1 MNMATI
7 KALFTFM
14 QVFFLSIGVI
24 PVNTAVDY
32 GGDEYSAPEITS
44 PMYIVEDGVSDY
56 VIAVADAHDECID
69 TAAEELRTYIE
80 KISGAKLGIVPESA
94 LPEGADAVYLGETA
108 LSDTVECD
116 YASIKEDGFLLY
128 SDGENF
134 IIRGEDDRGT
144 LFGVYTF
151 LEEYLGVRW
160 FTPTLERVP
169 ESDDIVIDKAL
180 SRVVEPSFAV
190 RRNDTMGTNEAYR
203 ARTRMN
209 VSFHK
214 NATKYGGTLTYS
226 LWDATLITLVPK
238 ALFSEHPE
246 YFAMDENG
254 NRHTDH
260 VCMTNPDVLDL
271 VEKNAREIMTNAE
284 NGAKFIHIGQDD
296 NINYCHCESCEALY
310 EKYGAV
316 SAPTLIFTN
325 KLAERLEDEFP
336 DYTFTFYAYNETDR
350 PPTDTTLRC
359 RPNVAPVLC
368 GLHKACRSHSLL
380 ECGAQD
386 GNETLMNLYGDNYP
400 QIAEDFKR
408 WTELADRTYIYDY
421 TINFL
426 FSAQFFSNFEY
437 MQETMKYMH
446 DIGITGYIYNC
457 GDGHTAAF
465 NELRNYLLCKLQWDV
480 NADVE
485 YHMND
490 FMKEYYGEEAAPYIK
505 EILDI
510 QTAQI
515 RATAHAFDFDWHY
528 QSGYYPIH
536 TMIKLDLLWEKA
548 LKAEGNEEQ
557 KANVEIANL
566 SWEFFKANQM
576 QLEYFFLNPLRMKE
590 QEWLYDKFKE
600 HGMDR
605 VSSFWTIPEKEDI
618 NFILRPY
625 NWEKK

>member
-1 MNMATI
+1 MAATF
-7 KALFTFM
+7 KALISFM
-14 QVFFLSIGVI
+14 QVFFLSIGIV
-24 PVNTAVDY
+24 PADMTVNY
-32 GGDEYSAPEITS
+32 GGEPYAAPEVLEAL
-44 PMYIVEDGVSDY
+44 YIVKDSESDFYIVSPDN
-56 VIAVADAHDECID
+56 HGECID
-69 TAAEELRTYIE
+69 TATEELQTYIE
-80 KISGAKLGIVPESA
+80 KISSVKLPVVTEAA
-94 LPEGADAVYLGETA
+94 LPEGAAGVYLGETA
-108 LSDTVECD
+108 MSGTVDFD
-116 YASIKEDGFLLY
+116 YTSIGEDGFLLY
-128 SDGENF
+128 SDGESL

-169 ESDDIVIDKAL
+169 ESDDVVIDKNL
-180 SRVVEPSFAV
+180 NRVIEPSFAV

-209 VSFHK
+209 VSFHQ

-238 ALFSEHPE
+238 SLFSEHPE

-271 VEKNAREIMTNAE
+271 VEKNAREIMTKAT

-350 PPTDTTLRC
+350 PPTDTSLRC

-386 GNETLMNLYGDNYP
+386 GDESLLNIYGEKYP
-400 QIAEDFKR
+400 QIAEDFKV
-408 WTELADRTYIYDY
+408 WTEIADRTYIYDY

-426 FSAQFFSNFEY
+426 YSQQFFSNFEY
-437 MQETMKYMH
+437 MQETMKYMY

-457 GDGHTAAF
+457 GDGHSAAF

-485 YHMND
+485 YHIND
-490 FMKEYYGEEAAPYIK
+490 FMKEYYGEEAAISVK

-548 LKAEGNEEQ
+548 LKAEGTEEQ
-557 KANVEIANL
+557 KDNVEIANL

-576 QLEYFFLNPLRMKE
+576 QLEYFFLNPMRMKE
-590 QEWLYDKFKE
+590 QEWLYDKYAE
-600 HGMDR
+600 HGISR
-605 VSSFWTIPEKEDI
+605 LSSFWIIPEKEDI

>member
-1 MNMATI
+1 MAATL
-7 KALFTFM
+7 KALISFM
-14 QVFFLSIGVI
+14 EVFLLSIGII
-24 PVNTAVDY
+24 PVDKTVNY
-32 GGDEYSAPEITS
+32 GGEEYTAPEVS
-44 PMYIVEDGVSDY
+44 NPLYIVEDGESDY
-56 VIAVADAHDECID
+56 YIAVPDSHGECID
-69 TAAEELRTYIE
+69 TAAEELQTYIE
-80 KISGAKLGIVPESA
+80 KISGVKLAVASESA

-108 LSDTVECD
+108 LSDAVDFD
-116 YASIKEDGFLLY
+116 YSSIKEDGFLLY

-169 ESDDIVIDKAL
+169 ENDDIVIDKAL
-180 SRVVEPSFAV
+180 SRVIEPSFAV
-190 RRNDTMGTNEAYR
+190 RRNDTIGTNEAYR

-209 VSFHK
+209 VSFHQ

-238 ALFSEHPE
+238 SLFAEHPE

-260 VCMTNPDVLDL
+260 VCMTNPDVLEL
-271 VEKNAREIMTNAE
+271 VVKNCREIMTNAT
-284 NGAKFIHIGQDD
+284 NGARFIHIGQDD
-296 NINYCHCESCEALY
+296 NINYCHCENCEALY

-325 KLAERLEDEFP
+325 KLADILGPEFP

-350 PPTDTTLRC
+350 PPTDSTLRC

-408 WTELADRTYIYDY
+408 WTEIADRTYIYDY

-536 TMIKLDLLWEKA
+536 TMIKLELLWEKA
-548 LKAEGNEEQ
+548 LNAEGSEAQ

-600 HGMDR
+600 HGIDR
-605 VSSFWTIPEKEDI
+605 VSSFSIIPDKD
-618 NFILRPY
+618 NVSFIDRPID
-625 NWEKK
+625 WE

>member
-1 MNMATI
+1 MAATL
-7 KALFTFM
+7 KALISFM
-14 QVFFLSIGVI
+14 EVFFLSIGLI
-24 PVNTAVDY
+24 PADMTVNY
-32 GGDEYSAPEITS
+32 GGDTYVAPEVNN
-44 PMYIVEDGVSDY
+44 PLYIVEDGNSDY
-56 VIAVADAHDECID
+56 YIVIPDGAGECID
-69 TAAEELRTYIE
+69 TAAEELQTYIG
-80 KISGAKLGIVPESA
+80 KISGVKLPVIAESQ
-94 LPEGADAVYLGETA
+94 LPRGAYAVYLGETS
-108 LSDTVECD
+108 LSDTVD
-116 YASIKEDGFLLY
+116 LDFATINEDGFLLY
-128 SDGENF
+128 CDGENF

-169 ESDDIVIDKAL
+169 ESDDVVIDTAL
-180 SRVVEPSFAV
+180 NRVVEPSFAV

-226 LWDATLITLVPK
+226 LWDASLITLVPK
-238 ALFSEHPE
+238 SLFSEHPE
-246 YFAMDENG
+246 YFAMDESG

-271 VEKNAREIMTNAE
+271 VEQNCREIMTNAT

-296 NINYCHCESCEALY
+296 NINYCHCENCEALY

-380 ECGAQD
+380 ECGARD
-386 GNETLMNLYGDNYP
+386 GDESLMNLYGEQDTT
-400 QIAEDFKR
+400 IAEDFKV
-408 WTELADRTYIYDY
+408 WTEIADRTYIYDY

-437 MQETMKYMH
+437 MQETMKYMY

-490 FMKEYYGEEAAPYIK
+490 FMKEYYGEEAAPLIK

-528 QSGYYPIH
+528 QSGFYPIS
-536 TMIKLDLLWEKA
+536 TMLELERLWQKA
-548 LKAEGNEEQ
+548 LACEGTEEQ

-576 QLEYFFLNPLRMKE
+576 QGEYFFLNPFRMKE

-600 HGMDR
+600 HGINR
-605 VSSFWTIPEKEDI
+605 VSSFSIIPEKDKI
-618 NFILRPY
+618 NFIERPID
-625 NWEKK
+625 WE

>member
-1 MNMATI
+1 MATF
-7 KALFTFM
+7 KAFLSFI
-14 QVFFLSIGVI
+14 QVFFLSIGLI
-24 PVNTAVDY
+24 PVDTSIDY
-32 GGDEYSAPEITS
+32 GGGDYVAPEITT

-56 VIAVADAHDECID
+56 CIVTADEHDTCID
-69 TAAEELRTYIE
+69 TAAWELQTYIE
-80 KISGAKLGIVPESA
+80 KICGVKLSVVTESETVSDKVIAIGATERSERL
-94 LPEGADAVYLGETA
+94 DF
-108 LSDTVECD
+108 D
-116 YASIKEDGFLLY
+116 YSSIKEDGFYLF
-128 SDGENF
+128 SDGESL

-144 LFGVYTF
+144 LYGVYTF

-160 FTPTLERVP
+160 FTPTLEKVP
-169 ESDDIVIDKAL
+169 ESDDVVIDAAV

-190 RRNDTMGTNEAYR
+190 RRNDTMGTNEAHR
-203 ARTRMN
+203 ARTKMN

-214 NATKYGGTLTYS
+214 DATAYGGTLTYV
-226 LWDATLITLVPK
+226 LWDVTLTKLVPDS
-238 ALFSEHPE
+238 LFKEHPE

-260 VCMTNPDVLDL
+260 VCLSHPDVLSIAI
-271 VEKNAREIMTNAE
+271 ENAREAIEKST
-284 NGAKFIHIGQDD
+284 NGAKFLHVGQKD
-296 NINYCHCESCEALY
+296 NNNYCHCDTCEALY
-310 EKYGAV
+310 AQYGAV

-325 KLAERLEDEFP
+325 NLADALEEEYPEF
-336 DYTFTFYAYNETDR
+336 TFTFYAYGETDR
-350 PPTDTTLRC
+350 PPTDTSLRC

-386 GNETLMNLYGDNYP
+386 GNETFMNLYGDP
-400 QIAEDFKR
+400 EATIAEDFKV
-408 WTELADRTYIYDY
+408 WTQIADRTYIYDY

-426 FSAQFFSNFEY
+426 FSAQFFSNFQY
-437 MQETMKYMH
+437 MQETMKYMY

-485 YHMND
+485 YHMMD
-490 FMKEYYGEEAAPYIK
+490 FLKAYYGEEAAPYIK
-505 EILDI
+505 DIIDI

-515 RATAHAFDFDWHY
+515 AATAHAFDFDWHY
-528 QSGYYPIH
+528 QSGYYPVH
-536 TMIKLDLLWEKA
+536 TMIRLDILWEKA
-548 LKAEGNEEQ
+548 LNADVTDEQ
-557 KANVEIANL
+557 LYNIETANL

-576 QLEYFFLNPLRMKE
+576 QLEYFFLNPARMVE
-590 QEWLYDKFKE
+590 QEWLYDEYKE
-600 HGMDR
+600 HGISR
-605 VSSFWTIPEKEDI
+605 LSSFWLIPEKDDI

>member
-1 MNMATI
+1 MEI
-7 KALFTFM
+7 FKALLTFM
-14 QVFFLSIGVI
+14 QVLFISVGII
-24 PVNTAVDY
+24 PFDRNINY
-32 GGDEYSAPEITS
+32 GGNEYVAPEINTA
-44 PMYIVEDGVSDY
+44 MYIAEDGESDY
-56 VIAVADAHDECID
+56 YIVTADNHDECID
-69 TAAEELRTYIE
+69 TAALELQTYIE
-80 KISGAKLGIVPESA
+80 KICGAKLETVNESQLPAGVPA
-94 LPEGADAVYLGETA
+94 IALGET
-108 LSDTVECD
+108 SISENNGFD
-116 YASIKEDGFLLY
+116 YSAISEDGFLL
-128 SDGENF
+128 DTEGEHF

-169 ESDDIVIDKAL
+169 ENEDVVIDKDL
-180 SRVVEPSFAV
+180 HRVVEPSFAV
-190 RRNDTMGTNEAYR
+190 RRNDTMGTNEAHR
-203 ARTRMN
+203 ARTKMN

-238 ALFSEHPE
+238 SLFAEHPE

-260 VCMTNPDVLDL
+260 VCMTNPDVLEL
-271 VEKNAREIMTNAE
+271 VVKNCRDIMTNAT
-284 NGAKFIHIGQDD
+284 NGSKFIHIGQDD
-296 NINYCHCESCEALY
+296 NINYCHCENCEALY

-325 KLAERLEDEFP
+325 NLADILGPEFP

-350 PPTDTTLRC
+350 PPTDTSLKC

-386 GNETLMNLYGDNYP
+386 GNETLMNLYGDNEP
-400 QIAEDFKR
+400 TIAEDFKV
-408 WTELADRTYIYDY
+408 WTQIAERTYIYDY

-426 FSAQFFSNFEY
+426 FSQQFFSNFEY

-457 GDGHTAAF
+457 GDGHSAAF

-485 YHMND
+485 YHMMD
-490 FMKEYYGEEAAPYIK
+490 FMKEYYGEEAAPFIK
-505 EILDI
+505 EIMDL
-510 QTAQI
+510 QTAAI
-515 RATAHAFDFDWHY
+515 KATAHAFDFDWHY
-528 QSGYYPIH
+528 QSGYFSVPV
-536 TMIKLDLLWEKA
+536 TLELESLWQNA
-548 LKAEGNEEQ
+548 LKAKGTEEQ
-557 KANVEIANL
+557 HANVEIANL

-576 QLEYFFLNPLRMKE
+576 QGEYCFLNPGRLE
-590 QEWLYDKFKE
+590 QQEWLYDKFEE
-600 HGMDR
+600 HNINR
-605 VSSFWTIPEKEDI
+605 VSSFWLIPEKEDI

>member
-1 MNMATI
+1 ME
-7 KALFTFM
+7 
-14 QVFFLSIGVI
+14 VFLLSIGLM
-24 PVNTAVDY
+24 PVDMAVNY
-32 GGDEYSAPEITS
+32 GGEKYVAPEVTK
-44 PMYIVEDGVSDY
+44 PVYIVENGESDY
-56 VIAVADAHDECID
+56 YIVTPDSHGECID
-69 TAAEELRTYIE
+69 TAAEEFQTYIE
-80 KISGAKLGIVPESA
+80 KISGEKLPVISESA

-108 LSDTVECD
+108 LSDAVDCD
-116 YASIKEDGFLLY
+116 YSSIKEDGFLLY

-169 ESDDIVIDKAL
+169 ENDDVVIDKAL
-180 SRVVEPSFAV
+180 NRIVEPSFAV

-238 ALFSEHPE
+238 SLFAEHPE

-271 VEKNAREIMTNAE
+271 VVKNCREIMTNAT

-296 NINYCHCESCEALY
+296 NINYCHCDSCEALY

-325 KLAERLEDEFP
+325 NLADILGPEFP

-350 PPTDTTLRC
+350 PPTDTSLRC

-386 GNETLMNLYGDNYP
+386 GNETLMNLYGDNHP
-400 QIAEDFKR
+400 QIAEDFKV
-408 WTELADRTYIYDY
+408 WTEIADRTYIYDY

-457 GDGHTAAF
+457 GDGHAAAF

-485 YHMND
+485 YHIND

-548 LKAEGNEEQ
+548 LKAEGSEAQ
-557 KANVEIANL
+557 HDNVEIANL

-576 QLEYFFLNPLRMKE
+576 QGEYFFLNPLRMKE

-600 HGMDR
+600 HGIDR
-605 VSSFWTIPEKEDI
+605 VSSFSIIPEKDKI
-618 NFILRPY
+618 NFIERPID
-625 NWEKK
+625 WE

>member
-1 MNMATI
+1 MEI
-7 KALFTFM
+7 LKALISFM
-14 QVFFLSIGVI
+14 QVFLLSAGFL
-24 PVNTAVDY
+24 PVDMTVNY
-32 GGDEYSAPEITS
+32 GGDTYAAPEVTS
-44 PMYIVEDGVSDY
+44 PLYIVEDGETDYYILTSDS
-56 VIAVADAHDECID
+56 HDECID
-69 TAAEELRTYIE
+69 TAADELQTYIE
-80 KISGAKLGIVPESA
+80 KISGAVLTVTTESR
-94 LPEGADAVYLGETA
+94 LPENANVISLGVTE
-108 LSDTVECD
+108 LSEKTDVD
-116 YASIKEDGFLLY
+116 YSSIAEDGFLLY
-128 SDGENF
+128 SDGENL

-169 ESDDIVIDKAL
+169 ENEDVVIDKNL
-180 SRVVEPSFAV
+180 NRVVEPSFSV

-203 ARTRMN
+203 ARTKMN

-226 LWDATLITLVPK
+226 LWDASLITLVPK
-238 ALFSEHPE
+238 SLFSEHPE
-246 YFAMDENG
+246 FFAMDENG

-271 VEKNAREIMTNAE
+271 VEKNAREIMQKAT

-296 NINYCHCESCEALY
+296 NINYCHCPDCEALY

-325 KLAERLEDEFP
+325 NLAERLEDEFP

-350 PPTDTTLRC
+350 PPTDTSLRC

-386 GNETLMNLYGDNYP
+386 GDESLLNIYGDRYP
-400 QIAEDFKR
+400 QIAEDFKT
-408 WTELADRTYIYDY
+408 WTEIADRTYIYDY

-457 GDGHTAAF
+457 GDGHYASF

-490 FMKEYYGEEAAPYIK
+490 FIKAYYGEAAAEYIK
-505 EILDI
+505 EIIDVY
-510 QTAQI
+510 TAGTK
-515 RATAHAFDFDWHY
+515 ATAHAFDFDWHY
-528 QSGYYPIH
+528 QAGFYPVHI
-536 TMIKLDLLWEKA
+536 MQKIESLWGKA
-548 LKAEGNEEQ
+548 LEADVTEEQ
-557 KANVEIANL
+557 LFRIEKENL
-566 SWEFFKANQM
+566 SWEVFKANQM
-576 QLEYFFLNPLRMKE
+576 QGDYFFLNPLRMQK
-590 QEWLYDKFKE
+590 QEWLYDELKA
-600 HGMDR
+600 HGIDKI
-605 VSSFWTIPEKEDI
+605 SSFWVIADKENV
-618 NFILRPY
+618 NFIERPIM
-625 NWEKK
+625 WE

>member
-1 MNMATI
+1 MAATL
-7 KALFTFM
+7 KALISFM
-14 QVFFLSIGVI
+14 EVFFLSIGLV
-24 PVNTAVDY
+24 PVDMTVNYGGEEYVAHEVNT
-32 GGDEYSAPEITS
+32 PL
-44 PMYIVEDGVSDY
+44 YIVEDGESDY
-56 VIAVADAHDECID
+56 YIVTADNHDECID
-69 TAAEELRTYIE
+69 TAAEELQTYIE

-108 LSDTVECD
+108 LSDTVDFD
-116 YASIKEDGFLLY
+116 YSSIKEDGFLLY

-134 IIRGEDDRGT
+134 IIRGEDSRGT

-169 ESDDIVIDKAL
+169 ESDDVVIDKAL

-226 LWDATLITLVPK
+226 LWDASLITLVPK
-238 ALFSEHPE
+238 SLFAEHPE

-260 VCMTNPDVLDL
+260 VCMTNPDVLEL
-271 VEKNAREIMTNAE
+271 VVKNCREIMTNAE

-296 NINYCHCESCEALY
+296 NINYCHCENCEALY

-325 KLAERLEDEFP
+325 NLADILGPEFP

-350 PPTDTTLRC
+350 PPTDTSLRC

-408 WTELADRTYIYDY
+408 WTEVSDRTYIYDY

-446 DIGITGYIYNC
+446 DIGITGYMYNC
-457 GDGHTAAF
+457 GDGHYAAF

-485 YHMND
+485 YHIND

-536 TMIKLDLLWEKA
+536 TMMKLDLLWDKA

-600 HGMDR
+600 HGINR
-605 VSSFWTIPEKEDI
+605 VSSFSIIPEKDKI
-618 NFILRPY
+618 NFIERPID
-625 NWEKK
+625 WE

>member
-1 MNMATI
+1 MATI
-7 KALFTFM
+7 RAIISFL
-14 QVFFLSIGVI
+14 QVFLLSIGAI
-24 PVNTAVDY
+24 PVNTAVNY
-32 GGDEYSAPEITS
+32 GGNEYTAPQITTE
-44 PMYIVEDGVSDY
+44 MYIVENGYSDY
-56 VIAVADAHDECID
+56 YIVTADEHDECID
-69 TAAEELRTYIE
+69 TATQELQNYIE
-80 KISGAKLGIVPESA
+80 KICGVKLPVTVESELPASAKAIS
-94 LPEGADAVYLGETA
+94 LGETK
-108 LSDTVECD
+108 LSEKIGFD
-116 YASIKEDGFLLY
+116 YSGIGEDGFLLY
-128 SDGENF
+128 SDSANF
-134 IIRGEDDRGT
+134 IIRGEDSRGT
-144 LFGVYTF
+144 LYGVYTF

-169 ESDDIVIDKAL
+169 ENEDIIIDANL
-180 SRVVEPSFAV
+180 NRVVEPSFVV
-190 RRNDTMGTNEAYR
+190 RRNDTMGTNEAHR
-203 ARTRMN
+203 ARTKMN
-209 VSFHK
+209 VSFHE

-226 LWDATLITLVPK
+226 LWDASLITLVPK
-238 ALFSEHPE
+238 SLFAEHPE
-246 YFAMDENG
+246 YFALGEDG
-254 NRHTDH
+254 KRTTDH
-260 VCMTNPDVLDL
+260 VCMTNPEVLDL
-271 VEKNAREIMTNAE
+271 VVKNAREIMTNAT

-296 NINYCHCESCEALY
+296 NINYCRCENCEALY

-325 KLAERLEDEFP
+325 KLADILGPEFP

-350 PPTDTTLRC
+350 PPTDTSLKC

-386 GNETLMNLYGDNYP
+386 GDDSFENLYGDP
-400 QIAEDFKR
+400 DTTIAKDFER
-408 WTELADRTYIYDY
+408 WTQIADRTYIYDY

-485 YHMND
+485 YHMID
-490 FMKEYYGEEAAPYIK
+490 FMNEYYGEDAAQYIK

-515 RATAHAFDFDWHY
+515 KATAHAFDFDWHY

-536 TMIKLDLLWEKA
+536 TMAKLDCLWDKA
-548 LKAEGNEEQ
+548 LNADITQEQ
-557 KANVEIANL
+557 FKNVEIASL
-566 SWEFFKANQM
+566 SWRFFKANQM
-576 QLEYFFLNPLRMKE
+576 QGEFFFLNPLRLKE
-590 QEWLYDKFKE
+590 NEDLYDDYKKY
-600 HGMDR
+600 GINR
-605 VSSFWTIPEKEDI
+605 VSSFSIIPEKDQI
-618 NFILRPY
+618 NFIQRPI
-625 NWEKK
+625 NWE

>member
-1 MNMATI
+1 MAATI
-7 KALFTFM
+7 KALFAFM
-14 QVFFLSIGVI
+14 QVFLISIGAL
-24 PVNTAVDY
+24 PLDLSVNY
-32 GGDEYSAPEITS
+32 GGDEYVAPVVS
-44 PMYIVEDGVSDY
+44 NPVYIVEAGESDY
-56 VIAVADAHDECID
+56 YIVTADEYDECIA
-69 TAAEELRTYIE
+69 TAVTELQTYIE
-80 KISGAKLGIVPESA
+80 KISGVKLTAVTESA
-94 LPEGADAVYLGETA
+94 LPEGASAIYLGETA
-108 LSDTVECD
+108 VSDKVDFD
-116 YASIKEDGFLLY
+116 YSTIGEDGFLLHC
-128 SDGENF
+128 DGESF
-134 IIRGEDDRGT
+134 IIRGEDSRGT
-144 LFGVYTF
+144 LYGVYTF

-209 VSFHK
+209 VSFHQ

-238 ALFSEHPE
+238 SLFSEHPE

-271 VEKNAREIMTNAE
+271 VEKNCREKMTNAT

-325 KLAERLEDEFP
+325 ELAERLEDEFP

-350 PPTDTTLRC
+350 PPTDPTLRC

-386 GNETLMNLYGDNYP
+386 GNETLMNLYGDNHP

-408 WTELADRTYIYDY
+408 WTEIADRTYIYDY

-457 GDGHTAAF
+457 GDGHSAAF

-485 YHMND
+485 YHIND
-490 FMKEYYGEEAAPYIK
+490 FMKEYYGEEAAPYVK
-505 EILDI
+505 EILDV
-510 QTAQI
+510 QTAAI

-528 QSGYYPIH
+528 QSGYFPIH
-536 TMIKLDLLWEKA
+536 TMMKLDMLWEKA
-548 LKAEGNEEQ
+548 LKAEGNESQ

-576 QLEYFFLNPLRMKE
+576 QGEYFFLNPLRMKE
-590 QEWLYDKFKE
+590 QEWLYDKYKE
-600 HGMDR
+600 HGINR
-605 VSSFWTIPEKEDI
+605 LSSFWLIPEKEDI

>member
-1 MNMATI
+1 MAATL
-7 KALFTFM
+7 KALISFM
-14 QVFFLSIGVI
+14 EVFFLSIGLV
-24 PVNTAVDY
+24 PVDMTVNYGGEEYVAPEVNT
-32 GGDEYSAPEITS
+32 PL
-44 PMYIVEDGVSDY
+44 YIVEDGESDY
-56 VIAVADAHDECID
+56 YIVTADNHDECID
-69 TAAEELRTYIE
+69 TAAEELQTYIE

-116 YASIKEDGFLLY
+116 YSSIKEDGFLLY

-134 IIRGEDDRGT
+134 IIRGEDSRGT

-226 LWDATLITLVPK
+226 LWDASLITLVPK
-238 ALFSEHPE
+238 SLFAEHPE

-271 VEKNAREIMTNAE
+271 VVKNCREIMTNAT

-296 NINYCHCESCEALY
+296 NINYCHCENCEALY

-325 KLAERLEDEFP
+325 NLADILGPEFP

-408 WTELADRTYIYDY
+408 WTEVSDRTYIYDY

-457 GDGHTAAF
+457 GDGHYAAF

-485 YHMND
+485 YHIND

-536 TMIKLDLLWEKA
+536 TMMKLDLLWDKA
-548 LKAEGNEEQ
+548 LKSDITAEQ
-557 KANVEIANL
+557 LFRVERDNL

-576 QLEYFFLNPLRMKE
+576 HGEYFFLNPLRMKE
-590 QEWLYDKFKE
+590 QEWLYDEFKE

>member
-1 MNMATI
+1 MATI
-7 KALFTFM
+7 KALFAFM
-14 QVFFLSIGVI
+14 QVFMLSIGVM
-24 PVNTAVDY
+24 PVDMSVNY
-32 GGDEYSAPEITS
+32 GGNDYTAPEINT
-44 PMYIVEDGVSDY
+44 PVYIVEDGKSEY
-56 VIAVADAHDECID
+56 YIVIADNHDECID
-69 TAAEELRTYIE
+69 TAVEELRNYIE
-80 KISGAKLGIVPESA
+80 KICGVKLPAVTEA
-94 LPEGADAVYLGETA
+94 ELPENAKAVALGETA
-108 LSDTVECD
+108 LSEKADFD
-116 YASIKEDGFLLY
+116 YSSIGEDGFLLFC
-128 SDGENF
+128 DGENF
-134 IIRGEDDRGT
+134 IIRGEDSRGT
-144 LFGVYTF
+144 LYGVYTF

-160 FTPTLERVP
+160 FTPSLERVP
-169 ESDDIVIDKAL
+169 ESDDVVIDKAL
-180 SRVVEPSFAV
+180 NRVVEPSFVV
-190 RRNDTMGTNEAYR
+190 RRNDTMRQTDAHR
-203 ARTRMN
+203 ARTKMN

-226 LWDATLITLVPK
+226 LWDASLITLVPK
-238 ALFSEHPE
+238 SLFSEHPE

-260 VCMTNPDVLDL
+260 VCMTNPDVLEL
-271 VEKNAREIMTNAE
+271 VVENCREIMTNAT
-284 NGAKFIHIGQDD
+284 NDAKFIHIGQDD
-296 NINYCHCESCEALY
+296 NINYCHCENCEELY
-310 EKYGAV
+310 EKYGSV

-325 KLAERLEDEFP
+325 NLADILGPVFP

-386 GNETLMNLYGDNYP
+386 GDESLMNLYGE
-400 QIAEDFKR
+400 QETTIAEDFKV
-408 WTELADRTYIYDY
+408 WTEIADRTYIYDY

-426 FSAQFFSNFEY
+426 FSQQFFSNFEY

-490 FMKEYYGEEAAPYIK
+490 FIKAYYGEDAAEYIK
-505 EILDI
+505 EIIDI

-528 QSGYYPIH
+528 QSGFYPLH
-536 TMIKLDLLWEKA
+536 TMQKLDKLWKNA
-548 LKAEGNEEQ
+548 LNADITDEQ
-557 KANVEIANL
+557 LYNVEVANL
-566 SWEFFKANQM
+566 SWEVFKANQM
-576 QLEYFFLNPLRMKE
+576 QGEYFFLNPSRMQK
-590 QEWLYDKFKE
+590 QEWLYDELKAHKI
-600 HGMDR
+600 DKI
-605 VSSFWTIPEKEDI
+605 SSFSLLKSKDEIS
-618 NFILRPY
+618 FIQRPL
-625 NWEKK
+625 NWD

>member
-1 MNMATI
+1 MQIFSIFLA
-7 KALFTFM
+7 FM
-14 QVFFLSIGVI
+14 QVFLCSVGVI
-24 PVNTAVDY
+24 PVNTQINY
-32 GGDEYSAPEITS
+32 GGDKYTS
-44 PMYIVEDGVSDY
+44 PEVSSPVYIVDDGESDY
-56 VIAVADAHDECID
+56 VIAVADGADECIF
-69 TAAEELRTYIE
+69 TAATELQTYIE
-80 KISGAKLGIVPESA
+80 KISGVHLDILSEGNVPQGKKAVYIGETKAS
-94 LPEGADAVYLGETA
+94 EKTGADYSSL
-108 LSDTVECD
+108 
-116 YASIKEDGFLLY
+116 KEDGFLLY
-128 SDGENF
+128 SDGNNL
-134 IIRGEDDRGT
+134 IIRGEDSRGT
-144 LFGVYTF
+144 LYGVYTF

-160 FTPTLERVP
+160 FTPTLEKVP
-169 ESDDIVIDKAL
+169 ENDTIAFDKEL
-180 SRVVEPSFAV
+180 NRIVEPSFAV

-203 ARTRMN
+203 ARTKMN

-214 NATKYGGTLTYS
+214 NATAYGGTLTYS
-226 LWDATLITLVPK
+226 LWDASLITLVPK
-238 ALFSEHPE
+238 SLFSEHPE

-260 VCMTNPDVLDL
+260 VCMTNPDVLQL
-271 VEKNAREIMTNAE
+271 VAENCREIMLNAT

-296 NINYCHCESCEALY
+296 NINYCHCENCEALY
-310 EKYGAV
+310 EKHGAV

-325 KLAERLEDEFP
+325 KLADILGPEFP

-350 PPTDTTLRC
+350 PPTDGTLRC

-386 GNETLMNLYGDNYP
+386 GDDSIENLYGERYP
-400 QIAEDFKR
+400 QIAEDFKV
-408 WTELADRTYIYDY
+408 WTEIADRTYIYDY

-426 FSAQFFSNFEY
+426 FSQQFFSNFEY

-457 GDGHTAAF
+457 GDGHSAAF

-485 YHMND
+485 YHMKD
-490 FMKEYYGEEAAPYIK
+490 FIKAYYGEEAAPYIK

-515 RATAHAFDFDWHY
+515 KATAHAFDFDWHY
-528 QSGYYPIH
+528 QSGYYPVH
-536 TMIKLDLLWEKA
+536 TMAQLDILWAKA
-548 LKAEGNEEQ
+548 LKAGGDEKQ

-576 QLEYFFLNPLRMKE
+576 QLEYFFLNPMRMKE
-590 QEWLYDKFKE
+590 QEWLYDMYKK
-600 HGMDR
+600 HGINK
-605 VSSFWTIPEKEDI
+605 VSSFSELPEKDQI
-618 NFILRPY
+618 NFIQRPIM
-625 NWEKK
+625 WE

>member
-1 MNMATI
+1 ME
-7 KALFTFM
+7 
-14 QVFFLSIGVI
+14 VFFLSIGLV
-24 PVNTAVDY
+24 PVDMTVNYGGEEYVAPEVNT
-32 GGDEYSAPEITS
+32 PL
-44 PMYIVEDGVSDY
+44 YIVEDGESDY
-56 VIAVADAHDECID
+56 YIVTADNHDECID
-69 TAAEELRTYIE
+69 TAAEELQTYIE

-108 LSDTVECD
+108 LSDTVDFD
-116 YASIKEDGFLLY
+116 YSSIKEDGFLLY

-134 IIRGEDDRGT
+134 IIRGEDSRGT

-169 ESDDIVIDKAL
+169 ESDDVVIDKAL

-238 ALFSEHPE
+238 SLFAEHPE

-260 VCMTNPDVLDL
+260 VCMTNPDVLEL
-271 VEKNAREIMTNAE
+271 VVKNCREIMTNAT

-296 NINYCHCESCEALY
+296 NINYCHCENCEALY

-325 KLAERLEDEFP
+325 NLADILGPEFP

-350 PPTDTTLRC
+350 PPTDTSLRC

-408 WTELADRTYIYDY
+408 WTEVSDRTYIYDY

-457 GDGHTAAF
+457 GDGHYAAF

-485 YHMND
+485 YHIND

-536 TMIKLDLLWEKA
+536 TMMKLDLLWDKA
-548 LKAEGNEEQ
+548 LKSDITAEQ
-557 KANVEIANL
+557 LFRVERDNL

-576 QLEYFFLNPLRMKE
+576 HGEYFFLNPLRMKE
-590 QEWLYDKFKE
+590 QEWLYDEFKE

-605 VSSFWTIPEKEDI
+605 VSSFWTIPEKEDV

>member
-1 MNMATI
+1 MAATL
-7 KALFTFM
+7 KALISFM
-14 QVFFLSIGVI
+14 EVFLLSIGII
-24 PVNTAVDY
+24 PVDNTVNY
-32 GGDEYSAPEITS
+32 GGEAYTAPEVSS
-44 PMYIVEDGVSDY
+44 PLYIVEDGESDY
-56 VIAVADAHDECID
+56 YIAVPDSHGECID
-69 TAAEELRTYIE
+69 TAAEELQTYIE
-80 KISGAKLGIVPESA
+80 KISGVKLAVASESA

-108 LSDTVECD
+108 LSDAVDFD
-116 YASIKEDGFLLY
+116 YSSIKEDGFLLY

-169 ESDDIVIDKAL
+169 ENDDIVIDKAL
-180 SRVVEPSFAV
+180 SRVIEPSFAV

-209 VSFHK
+209 VSFHQ

-238 ALFSEHPE
+238 SLFSEHPE

-271 VEKNAREIMTNAE
+271 VVKNCREIMTNAT
-284 NGAKFIHIGQDD
+284 NGARFIHIGQDD
-296 NINYCHCESCEALY
+296 NINYCHCENCEALY

-325 KLAERLEDEFP
+325 KLADILGPEFP

-350 PPTDTTLRC
+350 PPTDSTLRC

-408 WTELADRTYIYDY
+408 WTEIADRTYIYDY

-490 FMKEYYGEEAAPYIK
+490 FMTEYYGEEAAPYIK

-536 TMIKLDLLWEKA
+536 TMIKLELLWEKA
-548 LKAEGNEEQ
+548 LNVEGSEAQ

-600 HGMDR
+600 HGIDR
-605 VSSFWTIPEKEDI
+605 VSSFSVIPDKD
-618 NFILRPY
+618 NVSFIDRPID
-625 NWEKK
+625 WE

>member
-1 MNMATI
+1 MEII
-7 KALFTFM
+7 KALISFM
-14 QVFFLSIGVI
+14 QVFLLSAGFL
-24 PVNTAVDY
+24 PMDMTVNY
-32 GGDEYSAPEITS
+32 GGDTYTS
-44 PMYIVEDGVSDY
+44 PEVTSPLYIVEEGKTDFYILTPDSHG
-56 VIAVADAHDECID
+56 ECID
-69 TAAEELRTYIE
+69 TAAEELQTYIE
-80 KISGAKLGIVPESA
+80 KISGAVLTVATESR
-94 LPEGADAVYLGETA
+94 LPENANVISLGETE
-108 LSDTVECD
+108 LSEKTGTD
-116 YASIKEDGFLLY
+116 YSLISEDGLLLY
-128 SDGENF
+128 SDGENL

-169 ESDDIVIDKAL
+169 ENENVVIDKSL
-180 SRVVEPSFAV
+180 NRIIEPSFSV

-214 NATKYGGTLTYS
+214 NAVKYGGTLTYS
-226 LWDATLITLVPK
+226 LWDASLITLVPK
-238 ALFSEHPE
+238 SLFSEHPE
-246 YFAMDENG
+246 FFAMDENG

-260 VCMTNPDVLDL
+260 VCMTNPDVLEL
-271 VEKNAREIMTNAE
+271 VVKNCREIMTNAT

-296 NINYCHCESCEALY
+296 NINYCHCPDCETLY

-325 KLAERLEDEFP
+325 KLADILGPEFP

-350 PPTDTTLRC
+350 PPTDTSLRC

-386 GNETLMNLYGDNYP
+386 GDESLLNIYGDRYP
-400 QIAEDFKR
+400 QIAEDFKT
-408 WTELADRTYIYDY
+408 WTEISDRTYIYDY

-426 FSAQFFSNFEY
+426 FSQQFFSNFEY

-457 GDGHTAAF
+457 GDGHSAAF
-465 NELRNYLLCKLQWDV
+465 NELRNYLLCKLQWNV

-490 FMKEYYGEEAAPYIK
+490 FIKEFYGEEAAPYIK
-505 EILDI
+505 EIIDI
-510 QTAQI
+510 QTAGVK
-515 RATAHAFDFDWHY
+515 ATAHAFDFDWHY
-528 QSGYYPIH
+528 QSGFYPIH
-536 TMIKLDLLWEKA
+536 TMAQLDRLWEKA
-548 LKAEGNEEQ
+548 LEAEGNEEQ

-576 QLEYFFLNPLRMKE
+576 QFEYFFLNPLRMKE
-590 QEWLYDKFKE
+590 QEWLYDMYKK
-600 HGMDR
+600 HGINK
-605 VSSFWTIPEKEDI
+605 VSSFSYLPEKDEISFIQRPI
-618 NFILRPY
+618 N
-625 NWEKK
+625 WS

>member
-1 MNMATI
+1 MAATF
-7 KALFTFM
+7 KALISFM
-14 QVFFLSIGVI
+14 QVFFLSIGFA
-24 PVNTAVDY
+24 PMDMSVNY
-32 GGDEYSAPEITS
+32 GGNEYVAPEVNN
-44 PMYIVEDGVSDY
+44 PLYIVEDGESDFY
-56 VIAVADAHDECID
+56 IVTPDSYEECIG
-69 TAAEELRTYIE
+69 TAADELQTYIE
-80 KISGAKLGIVPESA
+80 KISGVKLPVVSEGQ

-108 LSDTVECD
+108 ISDAVDFD
-116 YASIKEDGFLLY
+116 YSGIKEDGFLLY
-128 SDGENF
+128 SDGESL

-144 LFGVYTF
+144 LYGVYTF

-169 ESDDIVIDKAL
+169 ESDDVVIDKDL
-180 SRVVEPSFAV
+180 NRVVEPSFAV

-203 ARTRMN
+203 ARTKMN

-214 NATKYGGTLTYS
+214 DATAYGGTLTYV
-226 LWDATLITLVPK
+226 LWDVTLTKLVPDS
-238 ALFSEHPE
+238 LFKEHPE

-260 VCMTNPDVLDL
+260 VCMSNPDILPIAI
-271 VEKNAREIMTNAE
+271 ENARAAIESST
-284 NGAKFIHIGQDD
+284 NGAKFLHVGQKD
-296 NINYCHCESCEALY
+296 NSNYCHCDTCETLY
-310 EKYGAV
+310 AQYGAV

-325 KLAERLEDEFP
+325 KLAEALGDEYPEF
-336 DYTFTFYAYNETDR
+336 TFTFYAYGETDR

-359 RPNVAPVLC
+359 RENVAPVLC

-386 GNETLMNLYGDNYP
+386 GNESLMNLYGDNEP
-400 QIAEDFKR
+400 TIAEDFKV
-408 WTELADRTYIYDY
+408 WTEIADRTYIYDY

-426 FSAQFFSNFEY
+426 YSQQFFSNFEY
-437 MQETMKYMH
+437 MQETMKYMY

-457 GDGHTAAF
+457 GDGHSAAF
-465 NELRNYLLCKLQWDV
+465 NELRNYILCKLQWDV

-485 YHMND
+485 YHIND
-490 FMKEYYGEEAAPYIK
+490 FMKEYYGEEAAPYVK

-510 QTAQI
+510 QTAAV

-528 QSGYYPIH
+528 QSGYFPIH
-536 TMIKLDLLWEKA
+536 VMLKLENLWGKA
-548 LKAEGNEEQ
+548 LAAEGNEQQ

-576 QLEYFFLNPLRMKE
+576 QGEYFFLNPLRMQE
-590 QEWLYDKFKE
+590 QEWLYDKLKE
-600 HGMDR
+600 HGVHR
-605 VSSFWTIPEKEDI
+605 VSAFWLIPEKEDI

>member
-1 MNMATI
+1 MAATL
-7 KALFTFM
+7 KALISFM
-14 QVFFLSIGVI
+14 EVFFLSIGLV
-24 PVNTAVDY
+24 PVDMTVNYGGEEYVAPEVNT
-32 GGDEYSAPEITS
+32 PL
-44 PMYIVEDGVSDY
+44 YIVEDGESDY
-56 VIAVADAHDECID
+56 YIVTADNHDECID
-69 TAAEELRTYIE
+69 TAAEELQTYIE

-108 LSDTVECD
+108 LSDTVDFD
-116 YASIKEDGFLLY
+116 YSSVKEDGFLLY

-134 IIRGEDDRGT
+134 IIRGEDSRGT

-169 ESDDIVIDKAL
+169 ESDDIVIDKDL
-180 SRVVEPSFAV
+180 NRVVEPSFAV

-203 ARTRMN
+203 ARTKMN

-238 ALFSEHPE
+238 SLFAEHPE

-271 VEKNAREIMTNAE
+271 VVKNCREIMTNAT

-296 NINYCHCESCEALY
+296 NINYCHCENCEALY

-325 KLAERLEDEFP
+325 NLADILGPEFP

-350 PPTDTTLRC
+350 PPTDISLRC

-408 WTELADRTYIYDY
+408 WTEVSDRTYIYDY

-446 DIGITGYIYNC
+446 DIGITGYMYNC
-457 GDGHTAAF
+457 GDGHYAAF

-485 YHMND
+485 YHIND

-536 TMIKLDLLWEKA
+536 TMMKLDLLWDKA
-548 LKAEGNEEQ
+548 LKSDITAEQ
-557 KANVEIANL
+557 LFRVERDNL

-576 QLEYFFLNPLRMKE
+576 HGEYFFLNPLRMKE
-590 QEWLYDKFKE
+590 QEWLYDEFKE